1 LGVPRRDGRSWH
13 QRLPVHASL
22 LCARFLSVRHHVWLC
37 VTVCAR
43 AIQIVFPILL
53 LVPSL
58 SLRRGFYHNGEDEQQ
73 SEGKRTYYRVLEVD
87 ASEDGAADKLTGI
100 FDTAFCS
107 NTETI
112 TQQVGTFSG

>member
-1 LGVPRRDGRSWH
+1 M
-13 QRLPVHASL
+13 
-22 LCARFLSVRHHVWLC
+22 
-37 VTVCAR
+37 TVCAR

-53 LVPSL
+53 LVPSFA
-58 SLRRGFYHNGEDEQQ
+58 LRRGFYHTGEDEQQ

>member
-1 LGVPRRDGRSWH
+1 
-13 QRLPVHASL
+13 
-22 LCARFLSVRHHVWLC
+22 

-53 LVPSL
+53 FVPFVPSL

-73 SEGKRTYYRVLEVD
+73 SEGKRTYYRVLEFD

-112 TQQVGTFSG
+112 TQQVGTLSG